1 MRLSARNQF
10 CGKVVEIS
18 TGAVNSVV
26 KVELPKGGVITSTIT
41 NEAVKELELEV
52 GSEATAVIKATSV
65 ILSTNPKGLSA
76 RNKLTGKVVAINE
89 GAVNSVVKVQLD
101 CEQVLSSTVT
111 VEAVKELELS
121 EGSDV
126 TAIIKAT
133 EVMLMA

>member
-1 MRLSARNQF
+1 MKNITIPLVTVSNFAFPILDATKRF
-10 CGKVVEIS
+10 I
-18 TGAVNSVV
+18 
-26 KVELPKGGVITSTIT
+26 PKGGVITSTIT

-76 RNKLTGKVVAINE
+76 RNKLTGKVLSINE

-111 VEAVKELELS
+111 VEAVELS
-121 EGSDV
+121 EGADV

>member
-10 CGKVVEIS
+10 CGKVVELS

-76 RNKLTGKVVAINE
+76 RNKLTGKVLSINE

-121 EGSDV
+121 EGADV